1 MSRLPPPRRHCPVR
15 PPRRHPVG
23 LRRHHRPAPLEL
35 PPLPCSA
42 RSGAFLP
49 GGSSG
54 GESAHAFVGESGGG
68 RLPCPAPPRSQAGG
82 VRARLPPRP
91 RLLAAARPLLELHT
105 VLDEVIL
112 GGQVIETSSERA
124 NNEICGGD
132 CKTGETIK
140 HNQPRTQVDFR
151 AFQSLRFHLLPGLN
165 IHGVIRNTEDKI
177 GPRAYLQFS

>member
-1 MSRLPPPRRHCPVR
+1 M
-15 PPRRHPVG
+15 
-23 LRRHHRPAPLEL
+23 
-35 PPLPCSA
+35 
-42 RSGAFLP
+42 
-49 GGSSG
+49 
-54 GESAHAFVGESGGG
+54 
-68 RLPCPAPPRSQAGG
+68 Q
-82 VRARLPPRP
+82 
-91 RLLAAARPLLELHT
+91 LHT
-105 VLDEVIL
+105 ILDEVIL